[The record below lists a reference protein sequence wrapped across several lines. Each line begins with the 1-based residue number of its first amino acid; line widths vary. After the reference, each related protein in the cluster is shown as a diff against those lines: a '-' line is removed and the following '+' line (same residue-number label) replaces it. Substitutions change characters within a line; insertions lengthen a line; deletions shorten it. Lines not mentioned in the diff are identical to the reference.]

1 MAEYDFSALDQF
13 YNKPDETQ
21 TEEPTPAAAPV
32 EQPPV
37 QDDGSIAGQGGTV
50 RAPIQAGGNA
60 LAEMLQPVGEFL
72 DNNVNAPIQDL
83 IDNTI
88 GGDKRSLE
96 QIRKDIP
103 KERKGRQE
111 HDAYLESQGLVQ
123 TSDGRIVPKGEEQK
137 GALETVTD
145 VLLEPQRVI
154 AGSGLGA
161 VESVL
166 QAGEIIGDTARTFA
180 AKFHPSLYSE
190 TDDPFNSK
198 YDWVKWDLGKDSH
211 GAQTGVG
218 KIAQGFGEFGLLLWA
233 TGGFASLPAV
243 GTKLAAAPT
252 LISKLPIIAKAG
264 LYEGLTGIAADMIIS
279 TGGEGNLSNLIQTY
293 APEIYPDFLLG
304 LAIDEDDNPWESAFK
319 VSLEG
324 FGLGSLIGSAGAF
337 FAGHRAAR
345 KLGPKATKFEKEA
358 AATAAATKKL
368 EEDAI
373 LDYNN
378 AVKSPLGQI
387 GKVILRTGDTARFEK
402 WGRVFDQQSKGIP
415 VTYDDIAEIVP
426 EYFVGG
432 PRKVF
437 NELHPTIYDAI
448 ESGAIRPNTAITFHP
463 FRGVIPTKGYLVT
476 IDGEVLTD
484 LSADSVAAWIA
495 KNEVVLSRVDT
506 YINVKRDKGDVYLE
520 LTRVLVDP
528 DTPPLNR
535 VSEVP
540 QRPTP
545 VGIDSPPPTP
555 IGREFEAPKPPE
567 GFTGEGTDEQWAAR
581 DLYEKQLAEFNKE
594 QKFAKDLYEQQL
606 AEYNQ
611 EQTFARELYQQQV
624 AEYTTAQR
632 NTQWRARQEAR
643 IIGTIFD
650 QPVVENLDP
659 DFIRKWLTE
668 SEWRRYSQAINPR
681 FQRMQPSLKGQD
693 VHLRKVASER
703 AERGD
708 MPASNKVA
716 QEEVETAPKGDV
728 LLEGSDS
735 LKTTKGLH
743 IASMTEVPST
753 STNKQL
759 NLWESAENTQR
770 AADFGWD
777 SGTSSGELMTERQK
791 VKFKKAETVEDA
803 AKIIEETIADAE
815 ARGYSNVEL
824 TEQGQYT
831 KLQMADKALV
841 DLLGVMGKDGR
852 TVDWAKWRKTWTGK
866 FVSKEFDEPLLTLPG
881 TVGTR
886 ELIKGTADYLKVIA
900 NSGLKKGDQGDLF
913 IQEWDRMQEQLLRL
927 IKAHKVSS
935 NFYSNALRASS
946 VDLELLGQKFDIDIE
961 FNLDARTLEDTMSEA
976 EEVLDNVRTGLLS
989 GDPKAKRE
997 AYYQLT
1003 AIQLADGDPTKTLK
1017 IGENLRA
1024 LQGNSALSLMYDSL
1038 LSSPATHMINI
1049 ISNAFNTVYRP
1060 FTLYWGGGAKEQ
1072 KQAIAA
1078 FYSFNRVLEDS
1089 WQVGRK
1095 VWKDSW
1101 DPTASRQHQLMPGQ
1115 KGWKHRGVT
1124 EGQLQLMQEAANESG
1139 DAGFQR
1145 GVAVLNWMHDL
1156 QNFPLFAWPTRLLTT
1171 TDEFFKTAV
1180 TRMEY
1185 HSQQMGKA
1193 IDSASDSGK
1202 PVQEVFEALV
1212 KDELSRNFTK
1222 DWEVLNADLIK
1233 AAKEVTFQTQLEG
1246 WAKNTGDFI
1255 EKTPVLKPFFPFIR
1269 TGHNILAYSA
1279 THVPLLNK
1287 FTKEYNA
1294 VMNGTDEYAKA
1305 MMKGRMAFGQLLT
1318 WTTALAAVNGTITGN
1333 GPPDP
1338 QERKV
1343 WLQSHRPRSIRL
1355 PGGNWFDYSRLE
1367 PFGFILSSVADLV
1380 DMTKRGSMS
1389 ENRINY
1395 LAGYITYSIANNVTN
1410 KTYLQ
1415 GLVPLGRLL
1424 TPGWQGTSQL
1434 ALIGPET
1441 ANNFIPL
1448 SSARRAFT
1456 NFFTPNMME
1465 YEGQFQR
1472 LLREGSMGVLNLG
1485 AAEQYDWLDG
1495 SRIESMSGGL
1505 DALMPLRVTQ
1515 RGSSVVR
1522 DALEDIE
1529 YDSQVIIKSAQ
1540 GIKLSAQQKVAI
1552 QKLMGD
1558 SSLEK
1563 QLEAIVTNPEWQAQ
1577 VRDYKRNYFLGGGLK
1592 RDEPFYQQIHDL
1604 IMTTRNN
1611 ALQYLRTQDPDLNVD
1626 INQLLIDREDRRI
1639 KRRKSSKTKQRV
1651 TSLSTYPIR

>member
-1 MAEYDFSALDQF
+1 
-13 YNKPDETQ
+13 
-21 TEEPTPAAAPV
+21 
-32 EQPPV
+32 
-37 QDDGSIAGQGGTV
+37 
-50 RAPIQAGGNA
+50 
-60 LAEMLQPVGEFL
+60 
-72 DNNVNAPIQDL
+72 
-83 IDNTI
+83 
-88 GGDKRSLE
+88 
-96 QIRKDIP
+96 
-103 KERKGRQE
+103 
-111 HDAYLESQGLVQ
+111 
-123 TSDGRIVPKGEEQK
+123 
-137 GALETVTD
+137 
-145 VLLEPQRVI
+145 
-154 AGSGLGA
+154 
-161 VESVL
+161 
-166 QAGEIIGDTARTFA
+166 
-180 AKFHPSLYSE
+180 
-190 TDDPFNSK
+190 
-198 YDWVKWDLGKDSH
+198 
-211 GAQTGVG
+211 
-218 KIAQGFGEFGLLLWA
+218 
-233 TGGFASLPAV
+233 
-243 GTKLAAAPT
+243 
-252 LISKLPIIAKAG
+252 
-264 LYEGLTGIAADMIIS
+264 
-279 TGGEGNLSNLIQTY
+279 
-293 APEIYPDFLLG
+293 
-304 LAIDEDDNPWESAFK
+304 
-319 VSLEG
+319 
-324 FGLGSLIGSAGAF
+324 
-337 FAGHRAAR
+337 
-345 KLGPKATKFEKEA
+345 
-358 AATAAATKKL
+358 
-368 EEDAI
+368 
-373 LDYNN
+373 
-378 AVKSPLGQI
+378 
-387 GKVILRTGDTARFEK
+387 
-402 WGRVFDQQSKGIP
+402 
-415 VTYDDIAEIVP
+415 
-426 EYFVGG
+426 
-432 PRKVF
+432 
-437 NELHPTIYDAI
+437 
-448 ESGAIRPNTAITFHP
+448 
-463 FRGVIPTKGYLVT
+463 
-476 IDGEVLTD
+476 
-484 LSADSVAAWIA
+484 
-495 KNEVVLSRVDT
+495 
-506 YINVKRDKGDVYLE
+506 
-520 LTRVLVDP
+520 
-528 DTPPLNR
+528 
-535 VSEVP
+535 
-540 QRPTP
+540 
-545 VGIDSPPPTP
+545 
-555 IGREFEAPKPPE
+555 
-567 GFTGEGTDEQWAAR
+567 
-581 DLYEKQLAEFNKE
+581 
-594 QKFAKDLYEQQL
+594 
-606 AEYNQ
+606 
-611 EQTFARELYQQQV
+611 
-624 AEYTTAQR
+624 
-632 NTQWRARQEAR
+632 
-643 IIGTIFD
+643 
-650 QPVVENLDP
+650 
-659 DFIRKWLTE
+659 
-668 SEWRRYSQAINPR
+668 
-681 FQRMQPSLKGQD
+681 
-693 VHLRKVASER
+693 
-703 AERGD
+703 
-708 MPASNKVA
+708 
-716 QEEVETAPKGDV
+716 
-728 LLEGSDS
+728 
-735 LKTTKGLH
+735 
-743 IASMTEVPST
+743 
-753 STNKQL
+753 
-759 NLWESAENTQR
+759 
-770 AADFGWD
+770 
-777 SGTSSGELMTERQK
+777 
-791 VKFKKAETVEDA
+791 
-803 AKIIEETIADAE
+803 
-815 ARGYSNVEL
+815 
-824 TEQGQYT
+824 
-831 KLQMADKALV
+831 
-841 DLLGVMGKDGR
+841 
-852 TVDWAKWRKTWTGK
+852 
-866 FVSKEFDEPLLTLPG
+866 
-881 TVGTR
+881 
-886 ELIKGTADYLKVIA
+886 
-900 NSGLKKGDQGDLF
+900 
-913 IQEWDRMQEQLLRL
+913 
-927 IKAHKVSS
+927 
-935 NFYSNALRASS
+935 
-946 VDLELLGQKFDIDIE
+946 
-961 FNLDARTLEDTMSEA
+961 
-976 EEVLDNVRTGLLS
+976 
-989 GDPKAKRE
+989 
-997 AYYQLT
+997 
-1003 AIQLADGDPTKTLK
+1003 
-1017 IGENLRA
+1017 
-1024 LQGNSALSLMYDSL
+1024 
-1038 LSSPATHMINI
+1038 
-1049 ISNAFNTVYRP
+1049 
-1060 FTLYWGGGAKEQ
+1060 
-1072 KQAIAA
+1072 
-1078 FYSFNRVLEDS
+1078 
-1089 WQVGRK
+1089 
-1095 VWKDSW
+1095 
-1101 DPTASRQHQLMPGQ
+1101 MPGQ

-1639 KRRKSSKTKQRV
+1639 KRRKSNKTKKGISALR
-1651 TSLSTYPIR
+1651 TYPIR

>member
-88 GGDKRSLE
+88 GGDQRSLE
-96 QIRKDIP
+96 QIKEDIP
-103 KERKGRQE
+103 RERKGRQE
-111 HDAYLESQGLVQ
+111 SDAYLESQGLVQ

-1639 KRRKSSKTKQRV
+1639 KRRKSNKTKKGISALR
-1651 TSLSTYPIR
+1651 TYPIR